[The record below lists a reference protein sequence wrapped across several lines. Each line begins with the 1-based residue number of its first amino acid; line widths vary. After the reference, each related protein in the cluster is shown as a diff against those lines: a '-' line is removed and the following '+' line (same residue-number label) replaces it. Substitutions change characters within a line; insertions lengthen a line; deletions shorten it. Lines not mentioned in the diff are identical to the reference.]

1 VTDACALVIENSAT
15 DPVGRLGDWLTA
27 ASLSLREVRP
37 HAGEPLPDSLDG
49 YAGLVALGGGQSAHG
64 NPGSTES
71 PWFEAERRLLRR
83 AVSDRLPTLAVCLG
97 GQLLAQAY
105 GGKVAPAVA
114 GPEIGPRLVAR
125 RDVAEN
131 DPLFAAV
138 PFTPDVIQWHFDEIT
153 ELPAGA
159 TLLASSPRCQHQAFR
174 VGPRAWGIQFH
185 VECDP
190 PTLRRWADEDA
201 EALVELGLD
210 SEAVADACV
219 AALDDVAAVWR
230 PVAERFAGIA
240 LGTLD
245 PMAARDPLRQLRILG
260 E

>member
-1 VTDACALVIENSAT
+1 VIENSPA
-15 DPVGRLGDWLTA
+15 DPVGRLGDWLTGA
-27 ASLSLREVRP
+27 GLALREVRP

-49 YAGLVALGGGQSAHG
+49 YAALVALGGGQSAHG
-64 NPGSTES
+64 NPDGAET
-71 PWFEAERRLLRR
+71 PWLAAERRLLRR
-83 AVSDRLPTLAVCLG
+83 AVTDRLPTLAVCLG
-97 GQLLAQAY
+97 GQLLAQAC
-105 GGKVAPAVA
+105 GGKVASAAA

-125 RDVAEN
+125 RDAADS

-153 ELPAGA
+153 ALPPGA

-174 VGPRAWGIQFH
+174 IGSRAWGTQFH
-185 VECDP
+185 IECDP
-190 PTLRRWADEDA
+190 PTLRRWAAEDA
-201 EALVELGLD
+201 HSLAELGLD
-210 SEAVADACV
+210 PEAVADACV
-219 AALDDVAAVWR
+219 AALDDVAEVWQ

-245 PMAARDPLRQLRILG
+245 LAAAQDPLRQLRILG